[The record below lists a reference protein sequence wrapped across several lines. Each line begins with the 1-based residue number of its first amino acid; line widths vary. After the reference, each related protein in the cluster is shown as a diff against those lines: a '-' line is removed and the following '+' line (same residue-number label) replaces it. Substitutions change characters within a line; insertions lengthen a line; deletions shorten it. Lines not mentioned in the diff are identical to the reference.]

1 MNREEKSFL
10 WLSMI
15 DFIGNKKAFSL
26 IDSFGSVEELY
37 DRYKELSKVFTKEE
51 FEKIEYISEGQ
62 YLDRYINNC
71 ESQGIQIV
79 TYASDS
85 YPQSLKNIDTPP
97 LVLYCKGDISLLKS
111 NSIAIV
117 GTRRIT
123 KYGKDVT
130 LKFSQAL
137 AKAGLTIVSGLSYG
151 VDAVAHEECLNVG
164 GKTIAVL
171 GCGVNIIYPDQN
183 KPLAERILNNGGL
196 IISEYR
202 PNEKPKTYYFPIRNR
217 IIAGLSKGVLITE
230 ATLKSGSMHTKNYAL
245 EYGKDLY
252 VVPGR
257 ISDIY
262 SYGCNSIIKAL
273 QGCMVLSPE
282 DILDTYNLKFDNII
296 TKSIQISIE
305 EELILGILGT
315 NEVHYEEILEKSK
328 LDVKSLNTILVKL
341 ELKKLITKLP
351 GNYYCK

>member
-1 MNREEKSFL
+1 M
-10 WLSMI
+10 
-15 DFIGNKKAFSL
+15 
-26 IDSFGSVEELY
+26 
-37 DRYKELSKVFTKEE
+37 
-51 FEKIEYISEGQ
+51 
-62 YLDRYINNC
+62 
-71 ESQGIQIV
+71 
-79 TYASDS
+79 
-85 YPQSLKNIDTPP
+85 
-97 LVLYCKGDISLLKS
+97 
-111 NSIAIV
+111 
-117 GTRRIT
+117 
-123 KYGKDVT
+123 
-130 LKFSQAL
+130 
-137 AKAGLTIVSGLSYG
+137 
-151 VDAVAHEECLNVG
+151 NVG